1 MMHVKDYTMFSSKS
15 FIVFNF
21 TFKSLMHFEF
31 IFAYVVRNC
40 SNSIQFS
47 QNHLSKSV
55 FSPLHILASFFKD
68 KVPIG
73 ARVYPW
79 AFYLV
84 SLIYISVSLPVL
96 YTVLIIVALLY
107 SLKSGRLIPPAL
119 PFFLKISF
127 TICSPLCLHINR
139 KNFCSSSVKNA
150 ISNLKEI
157 ALNL

>member
-1 MMHVKDYTMFSSKS
+1 MFSSKS

-21 TFKSLMHFEF
+21 TFKSLIHFEF
-31 IFAYVVRNC
+31 IFAYVVRNWKT
-40 SNSIQFS
+40 NSIQFS

-127 TICSPLCLHINR
+127 TICSLLCLHINC